1 MALPKK
7 SRRPSENKNAP
18 AHLSRPADHTP
29 ENNLVTSHRWAW
41 YGLSVFIPLLGVF
54 IGLFLYDQDSREI
67 RRVGRNALFISFLV
81 WIIFPLV
88 LLTGL
93 ILVGAATLAGF
104 VSQAF
109 SGNS

>member
-1 MALPKK
+1 MPTPK
-7 SRRPSENKNAP
+7 
-18 AHLSRPADHTP
+18 LSRLSSKNKTAQEDARSTGD
-29 ENNLVTSHRWAW
+29 NLVTSHRWAW

-81 WIIFPLV
+81 WIILPLV

-93 ILVGAATLAGF
+93 LLVGVATLAELF
-104 VSQAF
+104 SQAF
-109 SGNS
+109 SGGN